1 MRSRAAATILSRA
14 GFREVYSMEGG
25 IKAWNGFVAKGVPE
39 AGMAY
44 FPPAS
49 KPEELVALAWMLE
62 EGSRKFY
69 AATTQ
74 TLQDPSARTLYADLV
89 EDEERHKESLLRL
102 YRETAGPKADPGFPG
117 SVISGEPAGT
127 YMEGGIRVDEALKWT
142 KEKEISDILELSLSL
157 EVNSSDLYIEME
169 RKVEDAKSKKT
180 FQVLAEEEK
189 EHLSRLNSA
198 FKRTLERSKE
208 RSKK

>member
-1 MRSRAAATILSRA
+1 
-14 GFREVYSMEGG
+14 MEGG
-25 IKAWNGFVAKGVPE
+25 IQAWDGFVAKGIPE

-44 FPPAS
+44 FPPAG
-49 KPEELVALAWMLE
+49 KPEELMALAWMLE

-69 AATTQ
+69 AAMAQ
-74 TLQDPSARTLYADLV
+74 TLEDPAAQTLYRGLMA
-89 EDEERHKESLLRL
+89 DEEKHQESLFRV

-127 YMEGGIRVDEALKWT
+127 YMEGGMRVDEALEWT

-157 EVNSSDLYIEME
+157 EVNSSDLYLKME
-169 RKVEDAKSKKT
+169 RKVGDEKAKKT

-189 EHLSRLNSA
+189 EHLSRLSSA
-198 FKRTLERSKE
+198 FERSLG
-208 RSKK
+208 RSRK

>member
-1 MRSRAAATILSRA
+1 VRSRAAATVLSRA

-25 IKAWNGFVAKGVPE
+25 IQAWDGFVAKGIPE

-44 FPPAS
+44 FPPTG
-49 KPEELVALAWMLE
+49 KPEELMALAWMLE

-69 AATTQ
+69 AAMAQ
-74 TLQDPSARTLYADLV
+74 TLEDPAAQSLYRGLMA
-89 EDEERHKESLLRL
+89 DEEKHQESLLRV

-127 YMEGGIRVDEALKWT
+127 YMEGGMRVDEALDWT

-157 EVNSSDLYIEME
+157 EVNSSDLYIKME
-169 RKVEDAKSKKT
+169 RKVGDEKAKKT

-189 EHLSRLNSA
+189 EHLSRLSSA
-198 FKRTLERSKE
+198 FERSLG
-208 RSKK
+208 RSIK